1 MRQQLRDTESPRT
14 QRTLAPQ
21 SAAAVVATPQNTVVA
36 PRQRTPLKV
45 KNKKRFRATP
55 RRVIAGIFAFLFI
68 PWCPLPKSARVVVP
82 SEGNAA
88 TVYKQIGEVLAI
100 PGDGKRR
107 SQLTPAEIKAQEADQ
122 ALYTLKGT
130 PLPAHFEDP
139 SGYTTVEALRQRVAR
154 GKAGLALLPKALAL
168 PYTDP
173 QLLGSVSRSPH
184 RSITHLRIEEGML
197 HAIDGEHVAAVE
209 AYLDVV
215 QMGVQ
220 LGYGGTHLSGLMGS
234 VWGAMGLK
242 RIGASVAHLTPEQAA
257 RLAKRLET
265 LEAQRAP
272 LLTLVEAGRDEVVR
286 DMTNFGSRT
295 GPSDLARVPILRA
308 LNHYHVSVYKDAM
321 DKNIEHIRHPE
332 QNTAALLGE
341 QVDSKNPFAGLVPST
356 DIKKQYESYTKTTE
370 LLQSVLQQLHQRA
383 GDGKSGS

>member
-1 MRQQLRDTESPRT
+1 MRQQFRDPESQLP

-21 SAAAVVATPQNTVVA
+21 SAAAVVATPQNTVVPA
-36 PRQRTPLKV
+36 RQLTPLKV
-45 KNKKRFRATP
+45 KNKKRFRVTP

-68 PWCPLPKSARVVVP
+68 PWCPLPKSARVLVP

-88 TVYKQIGEVLAI
+88 TVYTQIGEALAI

-139 SGYTTVEALRQRVAR
+139 SGYTTVEALRQKVAR

-173 QLLGSVSRSPH
+173 QFLGSISHSSH
-184 RSITHLRIEEGML
+184 RSIAHLRIEEGML

-220 LGYGGTHLSGLMGS
+220 QSHGGTYLGGFLGNSR
-234 VWGAMGLK
+234 VAMGLK
-242 RIGASVAHLTPEQAA
+242 RIGESVAHLTPEQAA

-265 LEAQRAP
+265 LQAQRVP
-272 LLTLVEAGRDEVVR
+272 VLTAVEMERDEYVR
-286 DMTNFGSRT
+286 YLTNFGSST
-295 GPSDLARVPILRA
+295 GSSDLSRVPILRA
-308 LNHYHVSVYKDAM
+308 LSHYHASVYKDAM

-332 QNTAALLGE
+332 QNTASLLGE
-341 QVDSKNPFAGLVPST
+341 KVDSKNPFAGLVPST
-356 DIKKQYESYTKTTE
+356 DVKKHYESYTKTTE
-370 LLQSVLQQLHQRA
+370 LLQRVLQQLHQRA